1 MSAPYL
7 VALQGFSAFE
17 RSALGSYFRLAANRS
32 PSYEQTDSLAACQ
45 FVVADADHAGVV
57 QSIVQA
63 GRVRDT
69 VFIGARAPD
78 SATAWMMR
86 PIDPLHVMRELDAM
100 VSVKAI
106 ERLPMRGPAVAGA
119 AAPRASTRASTR
131 PAPAG
136 PLPTRRAGDGGGG
149 DGASGL
155 LRLADTWPPTKARID
170 PGGRQALLV
179 DDSEIALRF
188 LETRLQ
194 RHGLHTQRASTSG
207 KAMELLSQRHF
218 DFVFLDVELGSASDL
233 DGLAL
238 CQHIKRQHH
247 PAGGGP
253 APVVA
258 LVSAHRSELDRVR
271 GMLAGCDAYLAKPLD
286 PAALLGLLA
295 QHGVAAPV
303 VGGLSGAMPAA

>member
-17 RSALGSYFRLAANRS
+17 RSALGSYFRLASNRS
-32 PSYEQTDSLAACQ
+32 PSYEQTESLADCQ
-45 FVVADADHAGVV
+45 FVIADADHAGVV
-57 QSIVQA
+57 QAIVRA
-63 GRVRDT
+63 GRVGDT

-100 VSVKAI
+100 VAVKAV
-106 ERLPMRGPAVAGA
+106 ERAPVAVVAK
-119 AAPRASTRASTR
+119 APPR
-131 PAPAG
+131 PLPAG
-136 PLPTRRAGDGGGG
+136 PTPTRRAGDSG
-149 DGASGL
+149 DSLARTASGL
-155 LRLADTWPPTKARID
+155 LRLAEPTPPA
-170 PGGRQALLV
+170 GREHRGAEALLV

-194 RHGLHTQRASTSG
+194 RQGLHTQRATSSG
-207 KAMELLSQRHF
+207 RALEALAQRHF
-218 DFVFLDVELGSASDL
+218 DFVFLDVELGDASEL

-253 APVVA
+253 PPVVVM
-258 LVSAHRSELDRVR
+258 VSAHHGELDRVR
-271 GMLAGCDAYLAKPLD
+271 GMLAGCDAYLAKPMD
-286 PAALLGLLA
+286 PMVLLQLLS
-295 QHGVAAPV
+295 QHGVPLPAA
-303 VGGLSGAMPAA
+303 SGAVPAA

>member
-17 RSALGSYFRLAANRS
+17 RSALASYFRLASNRS
-32 PSYEQTDSLAACQ
+32 PSYEQVDSLADSQ
-45 FVVADADHAGVV
+45 FVIADADHAGVV
-57 QSIVQA
+57 QAIVRA
-63 GRVRDT
+63 GRVAET

-78 SATAWMMR
+78 NATAWMMR

-106 ERLPMRGPAVAGA
+106 ERASAASLPPSVVAARAPSRAPQSGPM
-119 AAPRASTRASTR
+119 
-131 PAPAG
+131 
-136 PLPTRRAGDGGGG
+136 PTRRAGDSE
-149 DGASGL
+149 DAHARGAASL
-155 LRLADTWPPTKARID
+155 LRLAESPPPA
-170 PGGRQALLV
+170 GREGRGAEALLV

-194 RHGLHTQRASTSG
+194 RHGLHTQRAASSG
-207 KAMELLSQRHF
+207 RALEVLAQRNF
-218 DFVFLDVELGSASDL
+218 DFVFLDFELGDASEL

-247 PAGGGP
+247 PVGGGTV
-253 APVVA
+253 PVVVM
-258 LVSAHRSELDRVR
+258 VSAHHSELDRVR

-286 PAALLGLLA
+286 PIALGQLLA
-295 QHGVAAPV
+295 QHGVPAVAASSAA
-303 VGGLSGAMPAA
+303 SGAMPAV

>member
-17 RSALGSYFRLAANRS
+17 RSALGSYFRLAGNRS
-32 PSYEQTDSLAACQ
+32 PSYEQVDSLADCQ

-57 QSIVQA
+57 QAIERA
-63 GRVRDT
+63 GRVGET

-78 SATAWMMR
+78 RATAWMMR

-100 VSVKAI
+100 VSARAV
-106 ERLPMRGPAVAGA
+106 ERASTATLAPPAVASH
-119 AAPRASTRASTR
+119 APLRA
-131 PAPAG
+131 PPAG
-136 PLPTRRAGDGGGG
+136 PTPTRRAGDSS
-149 DGASGL
+149 DPTARGAAGL
-155 LRLADTWPPTKARID
+155 LQRAGTPASAHHEAR
-170 PGGRQALLV
+170 GAEALLV

-194 RHGLHTQRASTSG
+194 RHGLHTQRATSSG
-207 KAMELLSQRHF
+207 RALEVLAQRNF

-247 PAGGGP
+247 PVGGGRV
-253 APVVA
+253 PVVVM
-258 LVSAHRSELDRVR
+258 VSAHHAELDRVR

-286 PAALLGLLA
+286 ATLLMQLLA
-295 QHGVAAPV
+295 RHGVPLPTASAA
-303 VGGLSGAMPAA
+303 SAGAMPAT